1 MTRRGFLTTEFLIV
15 VATNVGVLAAALADA
30 LPARYAAIA
39 SAVSTAA
46 YAISRGLTKVA
57 PPVVAVTG
65 TVPQQAT
72 PSPAPTPPAGVVQ

>member
-1 MTRRGFLTTEFLIV
+1 MTRRGFQTTEFWVV
-15 VATNVGVLAAALADA
+15 VATNVGILAAALADA
-30 LPARYAAIA
+30 LPAKYAAIA

-65 TVPQQAT
+65 TVPQST
-72 PSPAPTPPAGVVQ
+72 VPTTPPAA